1 MACMFLAIK
10 VGQNPARTSVPSAMS
25 ASKLEKTVA
34 NLEKRLKQEKS
45 TTCPVCE
52 TGRQELHGQIKEEL
66 QRQVAQC
73 LGMAAAQKV
82 ILLIQTLSS

>member
-1 MACMFLAIK
+1 MFLAIK

-52 TGRQELHGQIKEEL
+52 TGQELHGQIKEEL

-82 ILLIQTLSS
+82 ILLIRTLSS